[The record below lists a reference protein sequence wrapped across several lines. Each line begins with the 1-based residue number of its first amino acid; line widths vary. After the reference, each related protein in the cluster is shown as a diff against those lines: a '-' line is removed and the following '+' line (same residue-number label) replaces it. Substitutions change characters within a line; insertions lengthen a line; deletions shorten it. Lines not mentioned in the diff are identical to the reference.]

1 MENCNQKYLIN
12 FLAGISRVAPP
23 SKISPTA
30 DNSYIS
36 HQCILLGLHQVDCDD
51 AGDDVTVH
59 SVTVHQV
66 NCDDHLVHCDTE
78 KERNYDDDE
87 SMVNAM
93 RVMKIMIRP
102 EKFVAPRVRP

>member
-1 MENCNQKYLIN
+1 MIYHPYMENCNQKYLIN

-36 HQCILLGLHQVDCDD
+36 HQCILLGLHQVNWD
-51 AGDDVTVH
+51 
-59 SVTVHQV
+59 
-66 NCDDHLVHCDTE
+66 DDHLVHCDTE

-93 RVMKIMIRP
+93 RVMKIMIMIMYDLD
-102 EKFVAPRVRP
+102 FS